1 MSEAVV
7 GVVRAKRALCMVCA
21 VLLALS
27 VAVFSAQKA
36 EAEPVVASYYGA
48 GFAGQPTASGE
59 PFDPNALTA
68 AHPTLPFG
76 TQLEVCYESC
86 AVVTVNDRGPF
97 VGDRGLDLSRGAADA
112 IGLTPV
118 GVDTV
123 DVEVLGQGG
132 GTQPV
137 ASEPAPQQAADPA
150 QEPAATEPVAS
161 TPAASTPAASAP
173 QAAPQSAEGQD
184 SDGGAPPA
192 AVVQEPDAA
201 VQEPAATEGEFDEAQ
216 SAAQSVTQSSTQT
229 ASGSN
234 INQSSQQSQ
243 NVVGDI
249 SVSGGQ
255 NVTVTQGGF

>member
-1 MSEAVV
+1 MSEAFV
-7 GVVRAKRALCMVCA
+7 GVVRARRALCMVCA

-27 VAVFSAQKA
+27 ASVVAAQKA
-36 EAEPVVASYYGA
+36 EAEPVLASYYGA

-112 IGLTPV
+112 IGLTPA

-123 DVEVLGQGG
+123 DVEVLGQGEDA
-132 GTQPV
+132 QPV
-137 ASEPAPQQAADPA
+137 ASEPAPQQAEKPA
-150 QEPAATEPVAS
+150 QAPAAEPAASEPVDS
-161 TPAASTPAASAP
+161 TPRVAP
-173 QAAPQSAEGQD
+173 QGLDGQN
-184 SDGGAPPA
+184 SDGGAQQPA
-192 AVVQEPDAA
+192 AVVEEPAVA
-201 VQEPAATEGEFDEAQ
+201 VQEPASFAGEASQDQ
-216 SAAQSVTQSSTQT
+216 SATQSVTQSSTQN
-229 ASGSN
+229 ASGSG

-243 NVVGDI
+243 NVIGDI

-255 NVTVTQGGF
+255 NVSITQGGF